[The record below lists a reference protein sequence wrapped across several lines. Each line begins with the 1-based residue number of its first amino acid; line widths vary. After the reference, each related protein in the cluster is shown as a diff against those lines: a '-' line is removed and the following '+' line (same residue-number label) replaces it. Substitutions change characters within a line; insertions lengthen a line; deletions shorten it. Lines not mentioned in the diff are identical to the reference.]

1 MRAYVRDRRLHIWVG
16 RERRERCMQ
25 GRTSKPNHHLPY
37 IAPRLSVVNF
47 LRRFVVCM
55 TSFQLDATVPT
66 CWIVSV
72 PPFCAADS
80 GSQASPRVVYSITAP
95 GMSYRTLM
103 RD

>member
-66 CWIVSV
+66 CWIVCLCA
-72 PPFCAADS
+72 PFLCRRQWFSSLSS
-80 GSQASPRVVYSITAP
+80 GGV
-95 GMSYRTLM
+95 
-103 RD
+103 